1 MSRLSLAVLLLVVW
15 VLLWGAA
22 SPANL
27 LSGLAVIGVLFV
39 VVPSTRRKWPSH
51 AASPVGIV
59 RLAASFATSMVTSN
73 LILSWAILSPRTRV
87 RTGVVRVPLTTP
99 DVGIATMVTT
109 APLPKIPDATPTW
122 AKAAQLTR
130 QWELNA
136 LSERLE
142 QLAS

>member
-59 RLAASFATSMVTSN
+59 RLAASFANHDGEIVELGRAGREGNRRIRASDELACAVAR
-73 LILSWAILSPRTRV
+73 IL
-87 RTGVVRVPLTTP
+87 
-99 DVGIATMVTT
+99 D
-109 APLPKIPDATPTW
+109 
-122 AKAAQLTR
+122 QLG
-130 QWELNA
+130 A
-136 LSERLE
+136 LGAD
-142 QLAS
+142 QP